1 MQYENQA
8 IVQPTINQPTSNQSP
23 KPVVSRFAM
32 VAGVIVILLLT
43 GLFIWGVLY
52 VATTYPATIESL
64 RDIVIIGV
72 SLGFCLFGVAF
83 VLMLIMIMR
92 LVNMLEFE
100 IKPILQQTNETIGTL
115 KGTTSFVSQNV
126 VKPITRASS
135 YAAGVRRALQ
145 VLFGDPH
152 KNFTE

>member
-8 IVQPTINQPTSNQSP
+8 IIPPTINQTQ
-23 KPVVSRFAM
+23 KPVVPRFAI
-32 VAGVIVILLLT
+32 VAGVIVGLILV

-83 VLMLIMIMR
+83 VVMLIMVIR

-100 IKPILQQTNETIGTL
+100 IKPILQQTNETISTL

-126 VKPITRASS
+126 VKPITRVSS
-135 YAAGVRRALQ
+135 YAAGVQRALQ

-152 KNFTE
+152 KNLPD